1 MPWGA
6 EEGLR
11 AQQLSGCFKKRPDLG
26 QRMAVQCGW
35 ASYTLRP
42 ESLVQNRW
50 RIGPGNLEPRLLVF
64 ADNYG
69 LSTFCVPRTQQ

>member
-11 AQQLSGCFKKRPDLG
+11 AQQLSGCFRKRPDLG

-35 ASYTLRP
+35 PLTLCALSPLCRTGGGLDRAIW
-42 ESLVQNRW
+42 SRDFCF
-50 RIGPGNLEPRLLVF
+50 LLTIT
-64 ADNYG
+64 D
-69 LSTFCVPRTQQ
+69 